1 MRSQM
6 FGGFVLV
13 YGDWAGPSRQVQKL
27 NLGTALIPDSNPPIW
42 DDSLQVRPVAHP
54 SRSCCAH
61 ITCVLHFK
69 VRTVTISI

>member
-42 DDSLQVRPVAHP
+42 DDSLQVRPASLIRVAHA
-54 SRSCCAH
+54 AH
-61 ITCVLHFK
+61 ISHVCFTSGV
-69 VRTVTISI
+69 VQ